1 MVLRYCPRCPYFSE
15 QFTRV
20 LTHIGVV
27 HGGED
32 KFTVLCG
39 INGCTNSYNQFVSYK
54 SHIYRCHRD
63 VLLNTGSSFSSERT
77 NDDPRDFPSTDENR
91 AYDDVDEPAS
101 SLQSEASASST
112 RSPKR
117 KQFEDFVAEA
127 KAAIWNFF
135 FNVTENHKLPHS
147 AATKIFGD
155 LQLVF
160 EHVIKAFADEIAAKI
175 DVSALPPDV
184 ISLLECSFL
193 PDLFKG
199 IQSKHLREQYA
210 KANFPYVEPESC
222 KLNAEGGEYHY
233 VPIPRLLRKLCEIP
247 DIAAELVTPQAR
259 CDDAEVYRDFSDGLL
274 FRDLKDLISEGDQ
287 YTIFI
292 LLYSDE
298 VEICNPLGAKRGV
311 HKLLAVYFTLLNLHA
326 RHRSQ
331 LRSIFLVLLAR
342 YEDVQEYGLDVILR
356 PLLND
361 LKELHSCGVMFIS
374 RGETHNAHVFVFC
387 VCGDNLSMNRLGG
400 FTCCFSQGRVCRFC
414 MATSGKLSTL
424 TTEDFCVLRSAEA
437 HQEHLQAITVNPKQN
452 KRIYGVNERSPML
465 ELPYF
470 DVTRQLPPDLMHD
483 ILEGG
488 FEIVLR
494 QVLKALVDD
503 GILAYSDL
511 DHITSFEYG
520 HNDKKNKPVGM
531 NRSFLTNKA
540 NLKGT
545 ASEKWC
551 LLRLLSLI
559 LGNLVPED
567 NPDWELYLQFRE
579 IVDLSFATVIP
590 CEYLPYLESLV
601 QTFLVEFAQ
610 RYGAASVIPKLHYL
624 VHYARFIRELGPL
637 QQFWSMRFEA
647 KHQYFKSLASRVK
660 NFKNITLTLSKRH
673 QLLQSHQLN
682 ELSLDCELM
691 ASSGKPIKQ
700 SALPP
705 CVQGLLPPNAH
716 QVLHASLDHRDY
728 RCGDVLVKASQD
740 IEPVFYRVEALY
752 VASCKLFILAELLT
766 NEGFH
771 RHRFCYCVRRSGE
784 LELVEANSDD
794 TLHCALDLYNNSEV
808 VLKWEVC

>member
-39 INGCTNSYNQFVSYK
+39 INGCTNSYNQFASYK

-63 VLLNTGSSFSSERT
+63 VLFNTGSSFSSERR
-77 NDDPRDFPSTDENR
+77 NDDPRDFPSTDKNH
-91 AYDDVDEPAS
+91 AYDDVDELAS

-135 FNVTENHKLPHS
+135 FNVTKNHKLPHS
-147 AATKIFGD
+147 VATKIFGD

-160 EHVIKAFADEIAAKI
+160 EHIIKAFADEIAAKI

-184 ISLLECSFL
+184 ISLLGCSFL

-199 IQSKHLREQYA
+199 IQ
-210 KANFPYVEPESC
+210 N
-222 KLNAEGGEYHY
+222 
-233 VPIPRLLRKLCEIP
+233 
-247 DIAAELVTPQAR
+247 
-259 CDDAEVYRDFSDGLL
+259 
-274 FRDLKDLISEGDQ
+274 LKDLIREGDQ

-292 LLYSDE
+292 LLYFDE
-298 VEICNPLGAKRGV
+298 VEICNPLGAKRGF

-414 MATSGKLSTL
+414 MATSGKLSNL
-424 TTEDFCVLRSAEA
+424 TTEDFCALRSAVA
-437 HQEHLQAITVNPKQN
+437 HQQHLQAITVNPKQN
-452 KRIYGVNERSPML
+452 KRMYGVNERSPML

-488 FEIVLR
+488 FETVLR
-494 QVLKALVDD
+494 QVL
-503 GILAYSDL
+503 
-511 DHITSFEYG
+511 
-520 HNDKKNKPVGM
+520 
-531 NRSFLTNKA
+531 
-540 NLKGT
+540 
-545 ASEKWC
+545 
-551 LLRLLSLI
+551 
-559 LGNLVPED
+559 
-567 NPDWELYLQFRE
+567 
-579 IVDLSFATVIP
+579 
-590 CEYLPYLESLV
+590 
-601 QTFLVEFAQ
+601 
-610 RYGAASVIPKLHYL
+610 
-624 VHYARFIRELGPL
+624 
-637 QQFWSMRFEA
+637 
-647 KHQYFKSLASRVK
+647 
-660 NFKNITLTLSKRH
+660 
-673 QLLQSHQLN
+673 
-682 ELSLDCELM
+682 
-691 ASSGKPIKQ
+691 
-700 SALPP
+700 
-705 CVQGLLPPNAH
+705 
-716 QVLHASLDHRDY
+716 
-728 RCGDVLVKASQD
+728 
-740 IEPVFYRVEALY
+740 
-752 VASCKLFILAELLT
+752 
-766 NEGFH
+766 
-771 RHRFCYCVRRSGE
+771 
-784 LELVEANSDD
+784 
-794 TLHCALDLYNNSEV
+794 
-808 VLKWEVC
+808 